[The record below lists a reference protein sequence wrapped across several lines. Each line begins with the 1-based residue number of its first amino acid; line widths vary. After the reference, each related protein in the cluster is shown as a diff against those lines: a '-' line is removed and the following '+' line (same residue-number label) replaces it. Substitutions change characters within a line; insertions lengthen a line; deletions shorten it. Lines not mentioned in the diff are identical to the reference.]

1 MFGLVNSAD
10 IKNIGVTNLDIQGDS
25 YVGGLVGENRLS
37 SNITNSYSSGAVS
50 GDRNVGG
57 LVGGDDGAN
66 IMNSYSSGAVSG
78 DSSVGGLVGENT
90 DSSYITNSYSSGAV
104 SGDRKVGGLVGFNN
118 NGANIEKSYSIGAV
132 YGNDYVG
139 GLVGENTATVTD
151 SFWNTETSNQPTSA
165 GSATGLTKAEMTG
178 SAAETNM
185 ADLDFT
191 GTVSTVLA
199 SDADSSADSYPILDS
214 VDRQAQLVSPDVY
227 DAPPT
232 YTVDFIVED
241 SEGTAISG
249 ATVEIDGTDGAT
261 QDLPDGTYTI
271 TASADG
277 YDTLNKDFT
286 VDGAD
291 KTVTVTLLEEYTVD
305 VIVEDSAGTAIDN
318 ATITIDGIETST
330 SDLTDGE

>member
-1 MFGLVNSAD
+1 
-10 IKNIGVTNLDIQGDS
+10 
-25 YVGGLVGENRLS
+25 
-37 SNITNSYSSGAVS
+37 
-50 GDRNVGG
+50 
-57 LVGGDDGAN
+57 
-66 IMNSYSSGAVSG
+66 
-78 DSSVGGLVGENT
+78 
-90 DSSYITNSYSSGAV
+90 
-104 SGDRKVGGLVGFNN
+104 
-118 NGANIEKSYSIGAV
+118 
-132 YGNDYVG
+132 
-139 GLVGENTATVTD
+139 
-151 SFWNTETSNQPTSA
+151 
-165 GSATGLTKAEMTG
+165 MTG

-185 ADLDFT
+185 VDLDFT

-291 KTVTVTLLEEYTVD
+291 KTVTVTLLEESTYTLD
-305 VIVEDSAGTAIDN
+305 FIVEDSEGTAISG
-318 ATITIDGIETST
+318 ATVEIDGQTLTTNST
-330 SDLTDGE
+330 GQAVV